1 MTRFSLSNGLLIIG
15 GVLTTLAIF
24 WWWVVFDELLKTN
37 TMTFADVLPCLAR
50 NTDLCSLAE
59 SLCRQDHFLGIRR
72 YSAEAFWGAGA
83 VLLVAVVLRSLRAG
97 QARP

>member
-1 MTRFSLSNGLLIIG
+1 MARISLSNGLLILG
-15 GVLTTLAIF
+15 GALTTLAIL
-24 WWWVVFDELLKTN
+24 WWWIVFDELLKTN
-37 TMTFADVLPCLAR
+37 TMTFADVLPCLVR

-83 VLLVAVVLRSLRAG
+83 LLLAAVVMRSFRVG
-97 QARP
+97 QGHP